1 MNLFET
7 LQLYS
12 EFADKRKDIKRDLRN
27 STTQRRENLIQL
39 FLWRNTST
47 VGHWCDELYG
57 ACSEINISKSDKKY
71 PKIKFIL
78 QEIWGY
84 WEDDYNNKINKWVK
98 DVERKEQIN
107 VPNFSKENLYNFM
120 KDYHIWLSE
129 NLSVRGFVELTEI
142 EGKINDLFK
151 KYPIK

>member
-1 MNLFET
+1 MFET

-57 ACSEINISKSDKKY
+57 ACSEINISKSDKNIQK
-71 PKIKFIL
+71 
-78 QEIWGY
+78 
-84 WEDDYNNKINKWVK
+84 
-98 DVERKEQIN
+98 
-107 VPNFSKENLYNFM
+107 
-120 KDYHIWLSE
+120 
-129 NLSVRGFVELTEI
+129 
-142 EGKINDLFK
+142 
-151 KYPIK
+151 